1 MESLGMID
9 PMVIHVNP
17 NRKNIYFSSSRRGN
31 HSDDKLANILQPIVT
46 DLCYQRL
53 DVPLTIINGTLET
66 ISSCYEYFSSHLQEV
81 QYEPVGAPKLAQY
94 RLFTQFHAQY
104 PEHERQRIVDELVQG
119 KSKLRIIFA
128 TVAFGIGLDIKNIR
142 QVNHIG
148 LPYSMEEYFQEAGR
162 AGRDGLSA
170 KAHVYYNSY
179 DVSKGKKQLTQ
190 VMRDY
195 VTKSKCK
202 REMILNYFG
211 FPVPSA
217 SEAVHK
223 CCDYHQKICDCD
235 DCIISNVSN
244 MFEENMQDEVNL
256 PADISEAEQR
266 QLEPD
271 VEEKL

>member
-1 MESLGMID
+1 M
-9 PMVIHVNP
+9 
-17 NRKNIYFSSSRRGN
+17 
-31 HSDDKLANILQPIVT
+31 
-46 DLCYQRL
+46 
-53 DVPLTIINGTLET
+53 
-66 ISSCYEYFSSHLQEV
+66 
-81 QYEPVGAPKLAQY
+81 
-94 RLFTQFHAQY
+94 
-104 PEHERQRIVDELVQG
+104 
-119 KSKLRIIFA
+119 
-128 TVAFGIGLDIKNIR
+128 
-142 QVNHIG
+142 
-148 LPYSMEEYFQEAGR
+148 
-162 AGRDGLSA
+162 
-170 KAHVYYNSY
+170 YYNSY

-202 REMILNYFG
+202 REMILSYFG

-256 PADISEAEQR
+256 TADISEVEQR

-271 VEEKL
+271 VEEKLREELDLFRLSLPDSGRSSVGSTSLSSGITITLMDQVVQNAFFLTTVEEIESRLPIYS

>member
-31 HSDDKLANILQPIVT
+31 H
-46 DLCYQRL
+46 
-53 DVPLTIINGTLET
+53 GET
-66 ISSCYEYFSSHLQEV
+66 
-81 QYEPVGAPKLAQY
+81 
-94 RLFTQFHAQY
+94 
-104 PEHERQRIVDELVQG
+104 
-119 KSKLRIIFA
+119 
-128 TVAFGIGLDIKNIR
+128 
-142 QVNHIG
+142 
-148 LPYSMEEYFQEAGR
+148 
-162 AGRDGLSA
+162 
-170 KAHVYYNSY
+170 
-179 DVSKGKKQLTQ
+179 
-190 VMRDY
+190 MRDY

-271 VEEKL
+271 VEEKLREELDLFRLSLPGSGRSSVGSTSLSSGITITLMDQVVQNAFFLTTVEEIESRLPIYSRKYATAIWAIVQKYT